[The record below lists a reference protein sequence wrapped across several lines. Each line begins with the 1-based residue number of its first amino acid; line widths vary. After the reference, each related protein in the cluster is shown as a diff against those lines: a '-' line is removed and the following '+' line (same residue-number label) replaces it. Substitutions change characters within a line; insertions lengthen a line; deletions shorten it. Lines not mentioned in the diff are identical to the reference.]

1 MADTDEVE
9 TETEQ
14 IRPGSA
20 ERLLALVAD
29 DDADVRELVA
39 FRLEREGYE
48 VLTAADGSQ
57 ALELTASRVPTV
69 AILDVM
75 MPGLDGYEVTR
86 RMREDPRLADVPVV
100 LLTASVQ
107 EAAVTRGFE
116 AGADDYV
123 KKPFSPAEFI
133 ERLHQVVR
141 GG

>member
-1 MADTDEVE
+1 MVHKDGVSGGDNDVD
-9 TETEQ
+9 
-14 IRPGSA
+14 GG

-48 VLTAADGSQ
+48 VLTAADGAQ
-57 ALELTASRVPTV
+57 ALELTSAHVPAV

-86 RMREDPRLADVPVV
+86 RMRADPRLSEVPVV

-133 ERLHQVVR
+133 DRLRQVVR
-141 GG
+141 RD